1 MKAALLTRLR
11 EIEVRD
17 VPEPQLTGPRDVLLR
32 IDAVGVCGSDV
43 HYYKTGRIGTAVVNY
58 PFVMGHEC
66 AGTVMQTGADVRG
79 LKPGQR
85 VAIDPLV
92 ACGGCDQ
99 CVAGRPNTCRN
110 QRFLGQPGELS
121 GSLAEYVV
129 LPQESCYPVPESMS
143 PAQAAMVEPLSIGI
157 HAQRLSQVKAGST
170 IAILGS
176 GPIGL
181 SVLLACRAAADCT
194 AYMTDL
200 IDERLKMAGRL
211 GAAWTGN
218 PRRIDVLQAIGT
230 AEPAGMDFVFECAG
244 EQETLNQAV
253 DLLKPG
259 GALVIVGIP
268 EVDEVSFPVHTL
280 RRKEITI
287 KNVRRQNHCMAPA
300 IELVS
305 SGRINIDPLI
315 THHFPLQDT
324 GSAFEMVSV
333 YHDGV
338 IKAMIHIAGEA
349 RDNRCGAACSE
360 NPEKRFRT
368 SGKK

>member
-11 EIEVRD
+11 EIEIRD
-17 VPEPQLTGPRDVLLR
+17 VPEPQLRGPRDVLLR

-43 HYYKTGRIGTAVVNY
+43 HYFRTGRIGSAVVKY

-66 AGTVMQTGADVRG
+66 AGTVEKTGLEVRG
-79 LKPGQR
+79 LRPGQR

-92 ACGGCDQ
+92 ACGHCDQ
-99 CVAGRPNTCRN
+99 CRFARPNTCRN

-129 LPQESCYPVPESMS
+129 LPQACCYPISESMT
-143 PAQAAMVEPLSIGI
+143 AGQAAMIEPLSIGI
-157 HAQRLSQVKAGST
+157 HAQRLAQLEAGSI

-181 SVLLACRAAADCT
+181 SVLLACRAAAECT

-200 IDERLKMAGRL
+200 IDERLKMAAEL
-211 GAAWTGN
+211 GAMWTGN
-218 PRRIDVLQAIGT
+218 PEKRDVVKAICE
-230 AEPAGMDFVFECAG
+230 AEPAGVDFVFECAG

-253 DLLKPG
+253 ELLKPG
-259 GALVIVGIP
+259 GTLLIVGIP
-268 EVDEVSFPVHTL
+268 EVDEVRFPIHSL
-280 RRKEITI
+280 RRKELTI
-287 KNVRRQNHCMAPA
+287 KNVRRQNHCTAPA

-305 SGRINIDPLI
+305 SGRINVDPLI

-324 GSAFEMVSV
+324 AAAFEMVSG
-333 YHDGV
+333 YRDGV
-338 IKAMIHIAGEA
+338 IKAMIHVA
-349 RDNRCGAACSE
+349 D
-360 NPEKRFRT
+360 KV
-368 SGKK
+368 

>member
-11 EIEVRD
+11 EIEIHD
-17 VPEPQLTGPRDVLLR
+17 VPKPQLTGPRDVLLR

-43 HYYKTGRIGTAVVNY
+43 HYYRTGRIGAAVVKY

-66 AGTVMQTGADVRG
+66 AGTVEQTGAEVRG
-79 LKPGQR
+79 LTAGQR

-92 ACGGCDQ
+92 ACGHCDQ
-99 CVAGRPNTCRN
+99 CRGGRPNTCRN

-121 GSLAEYVV
+121 GGLAEFVV
-129 LPQESCYPVPESMS
+129 LPQDCCYPIPESMT
-143 PAQAAMVEPLSIGI
+143 AGQAAMIEPLSIGV
-157 HAQRLSQVKAGST
+157 HAQRLSQMEAGAT

-200 IDERLKMAGRL
+200 IDERLKMAAQI
-211 GAAWTGN
+211 GARWTGN
-218 PRRIDVLQAIGT
+218 PRQGDVVKAIT
-230 AEPAGMDFVFECAG
+230 EAEPNGMDFVFECAG

-253 DLLKPG
+253 ELLKPG

-268 EVDEVSFPVHTL
+268 EVDEVNFPVHTL
-280 RRKEITI
+280 RRKELTI

-300 IELVS
+300 IDLVS
-305 SGRINIDPLI
+305 SGKVNVNPLM
-315 THHFPLQDT
+315 THHFPLREA
-324 GSAFEMVSV
+324 GSAFDLVSG
-333 YHDGV
+333 YRDGV
-338 IKAMIHIAGEA
+338 IKAIIHVGEE
-349 RDNRCGAACSE
+349 RR
-360 NPEKRFRT
+360 
-368 SGKK
+368 